1 LRVHLGSG
9 VGSTSKNGHRALRP
23 YDDEERREV
32 HRDGIREVSMAEKRK
47 SRTAVVSEG
56 AAQSVLRRAVAPEL
70 SSEEEKVMRM
80 RLGATPP
87 RTARLER
94 AVEGD
99 EELEI
104 ELRAIEIEA
113 FMKWK
118 AHVASRRPAAV
129 EARPAPAARPAS
141 SRTKE
146 KIVRALRKLN

>member
-1 LRVHLGSG
+1 
-9 VGSTSKNGHRALRP
+9 
-23 YDDEERREV
+23 
-32 HRDGIREVSMAEKRK
+32 MAEKRK

-56 AAQSVLRRAVAPEL
+56 AAQAVLRRAVAPEL

-87 RTARLER
+87 RTALLER
-94 AVEGD
+94 AVTVTVD

-104 ELRAIEIEA
+104 ELRAMEIEA

-118 AHVASRRPAAV
+118 AHLASRAPAAV
-129 EARPAPAARPAS
+129 ETRSAPLPRPGT

-146 KIVRALRKLN
+146 KIVRALRKLH

>member
-1 LRVHLGSG
+1 
-9 VGSTSKNGHRALRP
+9 
-23 YDDEERREV
+23 
-32 HRDGIREVSMAEKRK
+32 MAEKRR
-47 SRTAVVSEG
+47 SRTAVVTEG
-56 AAQSVLRRAVAPEL
+56 AAQAVLRKAVAPEL

-118 AHVASRRPAAV
+118 AHLASRAAPAVAPASRTLAAPRPAA
-129 EARPAPAARPAS
+129 

-146 KIVRALRKLN
+146 KIVRALRKLH

>member
-1 LRVHLGSG
+1 
-9 VGSTSKNGHRALRP
+9 
-23 YDDEERREV
+23 
-32 HRDGIREVSMAEKRK
+32 MAEKRK
-47 SRTAVVSEG
+47 SRTAVATEG
-56 AAQSVLRRAVAPEL
+56 AAQAVLRKAVAPEL

-113 FMKWK
+113 FLKWK
-118 AHVASRRPAAV
+118 AHSATRAAPRTETLAAS
-129 EARPAPAARPAS
+129 AARPGP

-146 KIVRALRKLN
+146 KIVRALRKLQ

>member
-1 LRVHLGSG
+1 
-9 VGSTSKNGHRALRP
+9 
-23 YDDEERREV
+23 
-32 HRDGIREVSMAEKRK
+32 MAEKRK
-47 SRTAVVSEG
+47 SRTAVVTEG
-56 AAQSVLRRAVAPEL
+56 SAQSVLRRASAPEL

-87 RTARLER
+87 RTARLAR

-99 EELEI
+99 AELEI
-104 ELRAIEIEA
+104 ELRAMEIEA
-113 FMKWK
+113 WMKWK
-118 AHVASRRPAAV
+118 AHLATRTQPAT

>member
-1 LRVHLGSG
+1 MNHAVRSAPPRKH
-9 VGSTSKNGHRALRP
+9 
-23 YDDEERREV
+23 D
-32 HRDGIREVSMAEKRK
+32 EVSMAEKRK
-47 SRTAVVSEG
+47 SRTAVVTEG
-56 AAQSVLRRAVAPEL
+56 AAQSVLRRAAAPEL

-87 RTARLER
+87 RGARLER
-94 AVEGD
+94 AIEAD

-104 ELRAIEIEA
+104 ELRAMEIEA

-118 AHVASRRPAAV
+118 AHLAGRAAV
-129 EARPAPAARPAS
+129 TATPRTAATVRPGS

>member
-1 LRVHLGSG
+1 
-9 VGSTSKNGHRALRP
+9 
-23 YDDEERREV
+23 
-32 HRDGIREVSMAEKRK
+32 MAEKRR
-47 SRTAVVSEG
+47 STTTQVTEG
-56 AAQSVLRRAVAPEL
+56 AAQAVLRKTAAPEL

-118 AHVASRRPAAV
+118 AHLASRAAPKPATRASPAAK
-129 EARPAPAARPAS
+129 PGH

>member
-1 LRVHLGSG
+1 
-9 VGSTSKNGHRALRP
+9 
-23 YDDEERREV
+23 
-32 HRDGIREVSMAEKRK
+32 MAGKRK
-47 SRTAVVSEG
+47 SRTSVVTEG
-56 AAQSVLRRAVAPEL
+56 AAQSVLRRSAAPEL

-87 RTARLER
+87 RSARLER

-118 AHVASRRPAAV
+118 AHLASRAPAIH
-129 EARPAPAARPAS
+129 ARPTAAPRPGT

>member
-1 LRVHLGSG
+1 
-9 VGSTSKNGHRALRP
+9 
-23 YDDEERREV
+23 
-32 HRDGIREVSMAEKRK
+32 MAEKRK
-47 SRTAVVSEG
+47 SRTAVVTEG
-56 AAQSVLRRAVAPEL
+56 AAQAVLRKAVAPEL

-118 AHVASRRPAAV
+118 AHLAQRAAPRT
-129 EARPAPAARPAS
+129 ETRAAPTARPGH

-146 KIVRALRKLN
+146 KIVRALRKLS

>member
-1 LRVHLGSG
+1 
-9 VGSTSKNGHRALRP
+9 
-23 YDDEERREV
+23 
-32 HRDGIREVSMAEKRK
+32 MAEKRR
-47 SRTAVVSEG
+47 SRTAVVTEG
-56 AAQSVLRRAVAPEL
+56 AAQAVLRRAVAPEL

-99 EELEI
+99 EELES
-104 ELRAIEIEA
+104 ELRAIELEA

-118 AHVASRRPAAV
+118 AHLAGRAQPAATTR
-129 EARPAPAARPAS
+129 ALPAARPGH

-146 KIVRALRKLN
+146 

>member
-1 LRVHLGSG
+1 
-9 VGSTSKNGHRALRP
+9 
-23 YDDEERREV
+23 
-32 HRDGIREVSMAEKRK
+32 MAEKRK
-47 SRTAVVSEG
+47 SRTAVVTEG
-56 AAQSVLRRAVAPEL
+56 AAQAVLRKAVAPEL

-87 RTARLER
+87 RSARLER

-113 FMKWK
+113 FMRWK
-118 AHVASRRPAAV
+118 AHLAERDAV
-129 EARPAPAARPAS
+129 KTEVRTAPTARPGH

-146 KIVRALRKLN
+146 KIVRALRKLH

>member
-1 LRVHLGSG
+1 
-9 VGSTSKNGHRALRP
+9 
-23 YDDEERREV
+23 
-32 HRDGIREVSMAEKRK
+32 MAEKRN
-47 SRTAVVSEG
+47 SRTAVVTEG
-56 AAQSVLRRAVAPEL
+56 AAQAVLRRSVAPEL

-94 AVEGD
+94 AFEGD

-118 AHVASRRPAAV
+118 AHLASRAAPGT
-129 EARPAPAARPAS
+129 ETQAAPAARPVA

-146 KIVRALRKLN
+146 KIVRALRKLQ

>member
-1 LRVHLGSG
+1 
-9 VGSTSKNGHRALRP
+9 
-23 YDDEERREV
+23 
-32 HRDGIREVSMAEKRK
+32 MAEKRK
-47 SRTAVVSEG
+47 SRSAVVSEG
-56 AAQSVLRRAVAPEL
+56 AAQAVLRKAVAPEL

-99 EELEI
+99 AELEI
-104 ELRAIEIEA
+104 ELRAIEIET
-113 FMKWK
+113 FLRWK
-118 AHVASRRPAAV
+118 AHLAARAV
-129 EARPAPAARPAS
+129 PKTETRGATAARPGH

>member
-1 LRVHLGSG
+1 
-9 VGSTSKNGHRALRP
+9 
-23 YDDEERREV
+23 
-32 HRDGIREVSMAEKRK
+32 MAEKRK
-47 SRTAVVSEG
+47 SRTAVASEG
-56 AAQSVLRRAVAPEL
+56 AAQAVLRRAVAPEL

-118 AHVASRRPAAV
+118 AHLASRTAPTTGTQA
-129 EARPAPAARPAS
+129 APAARPS
-141 SRTKE
+141 PSRAKE
-146 KIVRALRKLN
+146 KIVRALRKLQ

>member
-1 LRVHLGSG
+1 MTKSG
-9 VGSTSKNGHRALRP
+9 AKCTATES
-23 YDDEERREV
+23 
-32 HRDGIREVSMAEKRK
+32 REVSMAEKRK

-118 AHVASRRPAAV
+118 AHVASRGPAAV
-129 EARPAPAARPAS
+129 EARPAPAAKPAS

>member
-1 LRVHLGSG
+1 
-9 VGSTSKNGHRALRP
+9 
-23 YDDEERREV
+23 
-32 HRDGIREVSMAEKRK
+32 MAEKRK
-47 SRTAVVSEG
+47 SRTAVVTEG
-56 AAQSVLRRAVAPEL
+56 AAQAVLRRAVAPEL

-113 FMKWK
+113 FMRWK
-118 AHVASRRPAAV
+118 AHQAERSAQQAAPR
-129 EARPAPAARPAS
+129 ATPAARPGH

-146 KIVRALRKLN
+146 K

>member
-1 LRVHLGSG
+1 
-9 VGSTSKNGHRALRP
+9 
-23 YDDEERREV
+23 
-32 HRDGIREVSMAEKRK
+32 MAEKRR
-47 SRTAVVSEG
+47 STTTQVTEG
-56 AAQSVLRRAVAPEL
+56 AAQAVLRKTAAPEL

-118 AHVASRRPAAV
+118 AHLASRATPKPATRASPV
-129 EARPAPAARPAS
+129 TKPAH